1 MFRAARSDH
10 FLSFQRLNVLTVTL
24 SCLLATTACRTPRL
38 APHLERFTFTNPH
51 MGTLFT
57 ITLYATNNTA
67 AESAANSAFHRIEA
81 LDEIM
86 SDYRADSELML
97 LCDQPFGTPVS
108 VSKDLFDVLSR
119 SQEMSKLTD
128 GAFDVTIGP
137 CVHLWR
143 FSRKRKTLPSAQER
157 AAARAAVGW
166 QKLRLDPRARTATLL
181 APNMRLDLGGIGKGF
196 AADEALKILK
206 GRGIDR
212 ALVAASGDIAIG
224 NPPPGELGWK
234 VGITAIDVR
243 TNDSE
248 HVLLLHNCGI
258 STSGDTEQFIE
269 IDGVRYSHIV
279 DPATCLGLTNRI
291 QDSIIA
297 PNATMTDGLDTALSV
312 MDVQRGL
319 ALVDSLSGTAALF
332 LKKENGQTRV
342 FPSHRFKKRFPE
354 FPLNH
359 FN

>member
-1 MFRAARSDH
+1 
-10 FLSFQRLNVLTVTL
+10 
-24 SCLLATTACRTPRL
+24 
-38 APHLERFTFTNPH
+38 
-51 MGTLFT
+51 MGTLFS
-57 ITLYATNNTA
+57 ITLYATNKTSAETA
-67 AESAANSAFHRIEA
+67 ADAAFHRVAA

-86 SDYRADSELML
+86 SDYRADSELMQ
-97 LCDQPFGTPVS
+97 LCDQPFGKPVPI
-108 VSKDLFDVLSR
+108 SKDLFEVLTQ
-119 SQEMSKLTD
+119 SQEVSKLTD

-137 CVHLWR
+137 CVRLWR
-143 FSRKRKTLPSAQER
+143 FSRKRKMLPKPEEL

-166 QKLRLDPRARTATLL
+166 KNLRLDPRARTATLL
-181 APNMRLDLGGIGKGF
+181 LPNMRLDLGGIGKGF

-206 GRGIDR
+206 GRGIAR

-224 NPPPGELGWK
+224 DPPPAEPGWK
-234 VGITAIDVR
+234 VGITTIDVR
-243 TNDSE
+243 TNDSQ

-269 IDGVRYSHIV
+269 INGIRYSHIV

-297 PNATMTDGLDTALSV
+297 PNATTTDGLDTALSV

-319 ALVDSLSGTAALF
+319 ALVDSLPGTAALF
-332 LKKENGQTRV
+332 LKKEKGHINA
-342 FPSHRFKKRFPE
+342 FPSRRFKKRFPS
-354 FPLNH
+354 FPLDH